1 LLDVVASAVLLQA
14 HHASQVDLGKP
25 SELLREAGL
34 SAPEGLAAR
43 T

>member
-14 HHASQVDLGKP
+14 HHAGQVDLGKP
-25 SELLREAGL
+25 FELLREAGL